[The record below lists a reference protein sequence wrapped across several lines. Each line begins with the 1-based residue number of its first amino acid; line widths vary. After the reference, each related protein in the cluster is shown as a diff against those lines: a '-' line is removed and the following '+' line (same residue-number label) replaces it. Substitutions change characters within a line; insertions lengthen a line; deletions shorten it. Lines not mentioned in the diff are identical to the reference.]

1 MRPRIARRVGAL
13 GEWTPR
19 SKLSEKHC
27 PRVALLSIDSG
38 RATRA
43 PFTHSIIT
51 PREGEAHV
59 SVEPHARRERSCEGR
74 VLMTSA
80 QMSEVSRDASGVP
93 IAMGRRDVRGS
104 CRVAL
109 ARARVRTKSIGGVR
123 ARRMQRRRVRSPWR
137 ARLAFVAYA
146 GS

>member
-1 MRPRIARRVGAL
+1 MRTRIAWRVGAP

-43 PFTHSIIT
+43 PFTHSILT

-59 SVEPHARRERSCEGR
+59 FRGATREEREKLRRTGADDEY
-74 VLMTSA
+74 A
-80 QMSEVSRDASGVP
+80 N
-93 IAMGRRDVRGS
+93 VRGIAG
-104 CRVAL
+104 CLER
-109 ARARVRTKSIGGVR
+109 
-123 ARRMQRRRVRSPWR
+123 PD
-137 ARLAFVAYA
+137 RLSLNLVI
-146 GS
+146 SDDVWTSVLDL